1 MLAGAHYMQHSHNM
15 AQYCRVLAHRLVR
28 DMRDKQKWLPIMQLL
43 MAYAMNPY
51 EDLQPFGTSRGIWM
65 VLASCMTRCR
75 AHTPRHW

>member
-43 MAYAMNPY
+43 MAYAMNPS
-51 EDLQPFGTSRGIWM
+51 EDLQPFWDQ
-65 VLASCMTRCR
+65 
-75 AHTPRHW
+75 AHDMDGLGFLHA